1 MRIDATNEFVKRANE
16 AIKNMAAQ
24 PHNPR
29 ELTHVFVPAPRGMKI
44 GNCCGEIHLDNA
56 HISIVKDGN
65 ARGKDGK
72 VLFDAGENNADLYLV
87 SGNMKD

>member
-1 MRIDATNEFVKRANE
+1 MRIDATNEFVKRATE

-56 HISIVKDGN
+56 HISIVKDGK

-72 VLFDAGENNADLYLV
+72 VLFDAGENNADL
-87 SGNMKD
+87 